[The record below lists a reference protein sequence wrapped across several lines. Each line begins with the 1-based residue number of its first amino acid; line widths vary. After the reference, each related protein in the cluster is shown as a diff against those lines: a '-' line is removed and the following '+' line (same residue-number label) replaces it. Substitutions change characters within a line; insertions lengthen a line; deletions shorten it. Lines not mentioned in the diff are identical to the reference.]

1 MKKKFVSICIIV
13 LVLVLALF
21 VLSACNPQS
30 AEYDTEL
37 LSNGGFETTTSTES
51 SFVFDGWKGS
61 DSWND
66 SRFDYQRVEASSN
79 DPQTA
84 GSY

>member
-13 LVLVLALF
+13 LVLVLALV

-51 SFVFDGWKGS
+51 RFVVDGWKVS
-61 DSWND
+61 DSWKD
-66 SRFDYQRVEASSN
+66 SSS
-79 DPQTA
+79 D
-84 GSY
+84 